1 MPKWIQNE
9 DATGDGVDDYI
20 YGRLH
25 RNVIDVT
32 ARATFAV
39 HRDLTVQVFLQPF
52 VAVGDYTDTRRLA
65 QPRSYEFEP
74 VAIDENPDF
83 NTKSLRG
90 NVVLRWEYI
99 RGSTLFVAWKYGRH
113 RSVAPGHFSA
123 MARFEGRVPG

>member
-1 MPKWIQNE
+1 MSRTISTAAS
-9 DATGDGVDDYI
+9 D
-20 YGRLH
+20 

-39 HRDLTVQVFLQPF
+39 HRDMTVQVFLQPF
-52 VAVGDYTDTRRLA
+52 VAVGDYTDIRRLA

-74 VAIDENPDF
+74 VVIDENPDF

-99 RGSTLFVAWKYGRH
+99 RGSTLFVAWNMAGT
-113 RSVAPGHFSA
+113 RSVASGHLSA